1 MKAMTTVSEVLNVL
15 KERGYT
21 VDFNLND
28 NCLICQQNSL
38 QIYPNEFV
46 VDKHYRFEGMSDPA
60 DEAIVYA
67 ISSDKHNLKG
77 TLINGYGIYADK
89 LADEMIQALRE
100 NPNPVQFANTDEEE
114 DAEPEYAK
122 IKYNQATPLR
132 PEGDRLLDAQMVIMD
147 LTEYREKIKDEKTWK
162 EGDRTAITLFKSDI
176 MRVVL
181 IALHAGS
188 EMKTHTAPGII
199 SVQVLSGR
207 INFRTEQ
214 RTAELGEGQ
223 MLTLH
228 AGIPHSVLA
237 YEESA
242 FLLTMSI
249 KPERD

>member
-28 NCLICQQNSL
+28 NCLICHQNSL
-38 QIYPNEFV
+38 QIYPDEFV
-46 VDKHYRFEGMSDPA
+46 VDKHYRFEGMSDPG

-67 ISSDKHNLKG
+67 ISSDKHNIKG
-77 TLINGYGIYADK
+77 TLVNGYGVYADK

-100 NPNPVQFANTDEEE
+100 NPNAYEENPDTE
-114 DAEPEYAK
+114 AEYDK
-122 IKYNQATPLR
+122 IKYNQSTPLR

-147 LTEYREKIKDEKTWK
+147 LSEFREKIKDEKTWK
-162 EGDRTAITLFKSDI
+162 EGERTAITLFKSDS

-214 RTAELGEGQ
+214 RTAELSEGQ

-237 YEESA
+237 YEESS
-242 FLLTMSI
+242 FLLTMAIQS
-249 KPERD
+249 KNE